1 MMEPLAT
8 KDTIVHVQ
16 PAEIVEEDERPRC
29 QVEESEG
36 DYCVTQK
43 DHKYNADEGA
53 CSSASCPRKCEE
65 TCIPVPNVY
74 VAQVC

>member
-1 MMEPLAT
+1 MMEQLAA

-16 PAEIVEEDERPRC
+16 PAGIAEEDERPRC
-29 QVEESEG
+29 QVEEYEG
-36 DYCVTQK
+36 DCCATQK
-43 DHKYNADEGA
+43 NHMHNADEGVCA
-53 CSSASCPRKCEE
+53 STSCPRKCEE